1 MGLFYNNKVSGSG
14 VSKNSRQKKPFKRF
28 WEMFFR
34 KFWILFQIN
43 LIYVLFC
50 IPIVT
55 IGPATAAMTA
65 LIRNIYLEKPQFV
78 FHDFK
83 DQFKKNFKQAL
94 PIGLLDI
101 LALFMGNFIIYY
113 YYVNYAEM
121 DMTAKVLMVLSLLA
135 SIFVIMMSF
144 YIYPQIVALDL
155 KIGAI
160 VRNSMLL
167 VFLNPLGDII
177 SLALICGYTALI
189 WWFLFPVLTLIPV
202 LPFAWIAFVAV
213 FTCYPT
219 IQKVLINPYYE
230 KSGEKNPELPDDE
243 EEENVFSDQGGDE
256 TPIDLRAKE
265 KTSVHRGGK
274 VIK

>member
-1 MGLFYNNKVSGSG
+1 MGLIYNNGVAGSG
-14 VSKNSRQKKPFKRF
+14 VSKKSPRKKPFKRF
-28 WEMFFR
+28 WEMFIR

-43 LIYVLFC
+43 MIYVLFC

-65 LIRNIYLEKPQFV
+65 LMRNIYLEKPQFV

-83 DQFKKNFKQAL
+83 EEFKKNFKQAL
-94 PIGLLDI
+94 PIGLLD
-101 LALFMGNFIIYY
+101 LAALFMGNFVIYY
-113 YYVNYAEM
+113 YYVHHADM
-121 DMTAKVLMVLSLLA
+121 DVTAKVLMVLSLIA

-155 KIGAI
+155 KLGAI
-160 VRNSMLL
+160 VRNSILL

-177 SLALICGYTALI
+177 TLALFFGYAALI
-189 WWFLFPVLTLIPV
+189 WWFLWPVLMLIPV
-202 LPFAWIAFVAV
+202 LPFGWIAFVAV

-230 KSGEKNPELPDDE
+230 KTGEKNPEIPDYE
-243 EEENVFSDQGGDE
+243 EEAVFSDRGGDE
-256 TPIDLRAKE
+256 AEIDLRKKE

-274 VIK
+274 IIK